1 METKAYIAG
10 LLQSCA
16 WDGGKGLSIRP
27 LVGKACLVGQPNF
40 TLHFCMLLSF
50 GQ

>member
-10 LLQSCA
+10 MLQSCA
-16 WDGGKGLSIRP
+16 WDGGKGLSIQP
-27 LVGKACLVGQPNF
+27 LVGKACLVGQSNF
-40 TLHFCMLLSF
+40 TLHFCMLLGF